1 MRHSITFEPDNIVIR
16 VAKGTYLLEAAL
28 AAGVHINATCGGQG
42 VCGKCRVMIEAGEV
56 DSEKTEKIDQEE
68 YFPFELYKKMGKM
81 GLMGMTVPQDYG
93 GAGIDKVSYMIALEE
108 ISRFCG
114 STGLTVEAH
123 NTLGCGY
130 IYEHGSDEQR
140 KRYLPNHTNGENF
153 AALAITEPN
162 AGSDVAG
169 LQTTAVL
176 DKDEW
181 VINGTKQ
188 FITSGDIAG
197 VIIVMVKTDKD
208 KGAKGISAILVE
220 KDTKGFKIGQ
230 LEDKLGLRGSR
241 TAELIFEDCR
251 VPKENLLGKENKGF
265 YGVMDTL
272 DRGRTAV
279 GAMSVGIARGALE
292 DGLEYANQREQF
304 GRPIGKF
311 QAIRFMIA
319 DMATEVDAARLLVRR
334 AAFLEDQKLPYSK
347 EAAMAKLFASEIA
360 MRATNKAIQVFGGY
374 GYTREYPVERY
385 FRDVKLCQIGE
396 GTSEIQR
403 IVIAKRLG
411 L

>member
-1 MRHSITFEPDNIVIR
+1 LDFNLTEQQKLFQKVIR
-16 VAKGTYLLEAAL
+16 EF
-28 AAGVHINATCGGQG
+28 C
-42 VCGKCRVMIEAGEV
+42 
-56 DSEKTEKIDQEE
+56 EKELKPIASKIDQEE
-68 YFPFELYKKMGKM
+68 YFPLDLYKKMGKM
-81 GLMGMTVPQDYG
+81 GLMGMTVPQEYG

-130 IYEHGSDEQR
+130 IYEHGSEDQ
-140 KRYLPNHTNGENF
+140 KKKYLPNYTNGENF

-181 VINGTKQ
+181 IINGTKQ
-188 FITSGDIAG
+188 FITTGDIAG
-197 VIIVMVKTDKD
+197 VTIVMAKTDKD

-220 KDTKGFKIGQ
+220 KDTKGFKVGQ
-230 LEDKLGLRGSR
+230 LEDKLGLRGSK

-251 VPKENLLGKENKGF
+251 VPKENLLGELNKGF

-292 DGLEYANQREQF
+292 DSLEYAQQRQQF

-311 QAIRFMIA
+311 QAIRWMIA
-319 DMATEVDAARLLVRR
+319 DMATELDAARLLVYR
-334 AAFLEDQKLPYSK
+334 AAFLEDNKQPYSQ

-360 MRATNKAIQVFGGY
+360 MRATNKAIQIFGGY

-396 GTSEIQR
+396 GTSEVQR
-403 IVIAKRLG
+403 IVISKKLG

>member
-1 MRHSITFEPDNIVIR
+1 MFQKVIR
-16 VAKGTYLLEAAL
+16 EF
-28 AAGVHINATCGGQG
+28 C
-42 VCGKCRVMIEAGEV
+42 
-56 DSEKTEKIDQEE
+56 EKELKPIASKIDQEE
-68 YFPFELYKKMGKM
+68 YFPYDLYKKMGQM
-81 GLMGMTVPQDYG
+81 GMMGMTVPQEYG

-130 IYEHGSDEQR
+130 IYEHGSEEQR
-140 KRYLPNHTNGENF
+140 KKYLPNYTTGENF

-181 VINGTKQ
+181 IINGTKQ
-188 FITSGDIAG
+188 FITSGDIAC
-197 VIIVMVKTDKD
+197 VNIVMTKTDKE
-208 KGAKGISAILVE
+208 KGVKGISAILVE
-220 KDTKGFKIGQ
+220 KDTKGFKVGQ

-251 VPKENLLGKENKGF
+251 VPKENLLGEENKGF

-279 GAMSVGIARGALE
+279 GAMSVGIARGAL
-292 DGLEYANQREQF
+292 DDALEYANQREQF
-304 GRPIGKF
+304 GRSIGKF
-311 QAIRFMIA
+311 QAIRFMIS
-319 DMATEVDAARLLVRR
+319 DVATEVDAARLLVHR

-347 EAAMAKLFASEIA
+347 EAAMAKLFASEMA
-360 MRATNKAIQVFGGY
+360 MRATNKAIQIFGGY
-374 GYTREYPVERY
+374 GYIREYPVERY

-396 GTSEIQR
+396 GTSEVQR

>member
-1 MRHSITFEPDNIVIR
+1 LDFNLTEQQKLFRKVIR
-16 VAKGTYLLEAAL
+16 EF
-28 AAGVHINATCGGQG
+28 C
-42 VCGKCRVMIEAGEV
+42 
-56 DSEKTEKIDQEE
+56 EKELKPIASKIDQEE

-81 GLMGMTVPQDYG
+81 GLMGMTVPQEYG

-130 IYEHGSDEQR
+130 IYEHGSEEQ
-140 KRYLPNHTNGENF
+140 KKKYLPNYTNGEKF

-162 AGSDVAG
+162 AGSDVSG

-188 FITSGDIAG
+188 FITTGDIAG
-197 VIIVMVKTDKD
+197 VTIVMAKTDKD

-220 KDTKGFKIGQ
+220 KDTKGFKVGQ
-230 LEDKLGLRGSR
+230 LEDKLGLRGSK

-251 VPKENLLGKENKGF
+251 VPKENLLGELNKGF

-292 DGLEYANQREQF
+292 ESLEYAQQRQQF

-311 QAIRFMIA
+311 QAIRWMIA
-319 DMATEVDAARLLVRR
+319 DMATELDAARLLVYR
-334 AAFLEDQKLPYSK
+334 AAFLEDNKQPYSK

-360 MRATNKAIQVFGGY
+360 MRATNKAIQIFGGY

-396 GTSEIQR
+396 GTSEVQR
-403 IVIAKRLG
+403 IVISKKLG